1 MLFLFILQHVAI
13 TMKDVC
19 KMKHK
24 SAVYLFVLTLII
36 GLTYQLLPYT
46 PLNDSVLSIV
56 GTIWNLVFAFSAV
69 FFSYEQPF
77 WSSSNIF
84 VSPFYCGV
92 SLSSFWLACSFP
104 LFMPLFLDNQQ
115 PTRSAKPS
123 LSKWSFCKSPLC
135 WWEKNCLVQTS
146 CWRCRKET
154 FLLPGLP
161 SFAVC
166 YSLYGTSQRTAFIQ
180 LNYWSPWCLPDW
192 HSTTFGKNSIA
203 SGSAGSAIFFMIPW
217 DSFHF

>member
-69 FFSYEQPF
+69 FSPTSNLFGAVQTFSFHRFIVGCPSRHF
-77 WSSSNIF
+77 DWR
-84 VSPFYCGV
+84 V
-92 SLSSFWLACSFP
+92 
-104 LFMPLFLDNQQ
+104 LFLYLCRYFWTTNNQLDQ
-115 PTRSAKPS
+115 RNHHCPNGLFA
-123 LSKWSFCKSPLC
+123 SPLYADG
-135 WWEKNCLVQTS
+135 
-146 CWRCRKET
+146 RR
-154 FLLPGLP
+154 
-161 SFAVC
+161 
-166 YSLYGTSQRTAFIQ
+166 
-180 LNYWSPWCLPDW
+180 
-192 HSTTFGKNSIA
+192 IA
-203 SGSAGSAIFFMIPW
+203 
-217 DSFHF
+217 